1 MFTGIN
7 GFGNASLFQNT
18 GISARKNREK
28 TENDYTQSTHP
39 DGWDG
44 KYNGGSVSSAGGM
57 LTMTDFYTILAA
69 QLKYQDADNPMDT
82 SEMMAQMVQSQ
93 MIQTITQLSEVTVTT
108 YAASM
113 AGKEVTVAEVDINGK
128 YTGKNT
134 VGVVESVVFS
144 GATPVLYINGK
155 SYTMSQLMAVGK
167 IPETEKPEKPEE
179 GGDAQKPGE
188 GEDVQKPEEDENAQK
203 PGEGEGV
210 QKPEEGGETQKPETG
225 EPANPGGNEGE
236 DSGLSG
242 QGQTVSELLQS
253 RMGAL

>member
-1 MFTGIN
+1 MLTGVN
-7 GFGNASLFQNT
+7 GFGNGMFFQNT
-18 GISARKNREK
+18 GISARENKA
-28 TENDYTQSTHP
+28 ENDYTQSTHP

-44 KYNGGSVSSAGGM
+44 NYSGGSVSSAGGM
-57 LTMTDFYTILAA
+57 LSMTDFYTLLAA

-93 MIQTITQLSEVTVTT
+93 MIQTLSQLSEVTITT

-113 AGKEVTVAEVDINGK
+113 SGKEVTVAEVDINGN

-144 GATPVLYINGK
+144 GSSPVLFVNGK

-179 GGDAQKPGE
+179 G
-188 GEDVQKPEEDENAQK
+188 EETEK

-210 QKPEEGGETQKPETG
+210 QKPEEGEDVQKPETG
-225 EPANPGGNEGE
+225 ASAESE
-236 DSGLSG
+236 DSDGADSGING
-242 QGQTVSELLQS
+242 QGQTVGELLQS
-253 RMGAL
+253 RMGVL